1 MNNANQI
8 WNSLDELA
16 KSVQETYSVT
26 GKQAIKEQYFNQI
39 QQYPLYFSWYD
50 KIKDELD
57 KSAEPI
63 RILEYGS
70 GLGLL
75 AEMLVNHPKVKPYT
89 ALEPEQIFCEM
100 TADKIGSK
108 GKIIK
113 DCAES
118 YIDNRSQDLI
128 IGMASYHHFYDKPK
142 ALQNIYNN
150 LKDDGQLI
158 IADAFL
164 PNYSFDS
171 KYNPVN
177 KTEFTSSVLQYATAQ
192 ILSMPNPQSADVVD
206 QIKTAILDISRI
218 EELKVCFPICL
229 EQLQK
234 TGFKNIIYEHMHGAD
249 KNKDYGSLGY
259 YFIKAKRG

>member
-57 KSAEPI
+57 KSIASI
-63 RILEYGS
+63 NVLEYGS

-75 AEMLVNHPKVKPYT
+75 AEMLVNHPKVKSYT
-89 ALEPEQIFCEM
+89 AVEPEQIFCEM
-100 TADKIGSK
+100 TAEKIGSK

-118 YIDNRSQDLI
+118 YTDKHSQDII

-142 ALQNIYNN
+142 ALQNIYAN
-150 LKDDGQLI
+150 LKKDGQLI
-158 IADAFL
+158 IADVFL
-164 PNYSFDS
+164 PNYLFDS
-171 KYNPVN
+171 EYNPIN
-177 KTEFTSSVLQYATAQ
+177 KTEFTSSVLKYATAQ
-192 ILSMPNPQSADVVD
+192 ILSMPNPQSADVID

-229 EQLQK
+229 KQLRNA
-234 TGFKNIIYEHMHGAD
+234 GFKDIISEHMHGAD
-249 KNKDYGSLGY
+249 HKIDYDSLGY
-259 YFIKAKRG
+259 YFINAKRS